1 MKDNLEQKFKEL
13 LDNQELPYDPAAWD
27 LMRNALDSKMPVTK
41 PTNWYRWFL
50 TGAAIT
56 AFAFGAYFIYTGY
69 TSNSNLGVEKI
80 EDTTVKLEDRKTE
93 NSKDSKTSQ
102 KSNNNIDIAKK
113 DIQHVAELTSI
124 NNDDII
130 NPNTQNNAKELEIL
144 SNSTSNDKTDDKS
157 NFNAIPTVANVNT
170 TLGSSQNHKG
180 SERAN
185 ETKINNTNLESILV
199 NNMCVGESQKIE
211 NKNNFD
217 VSILNSA
224 TGNVV
229 KVIKSND
236 YSIFNASESG
246 NYELISK
253 GDLQFIEPIKFVV
266 SSVASPTL
274 DVESEVI
281 YLKGVPTIKAST
293 DENTTGSWSVDD
305 KTIAQSKREVE
316 FNPFLAREYSIS
328 ITVNEN
334 GCSITKSES
343 IQISE
348 DYNLLAPN
356 AFSPTSIISENQ
368 TFMPYALTVRE
379 VKFKLIILDPKD
391 GGLIYETDNSSMAWD
406 GVDKRNGQQVPAN
419 QTYIWNVKLD
429 NPLPGEANEY
439 KGTITKL

>member
-56 AFAFGAYFIYTGY
+56 AFAFGAYFIYQGNST
-69 TSNSNLGVEKI
+69 NSNVRGEKI
-80 EDTTVKLEDRKTE
+80 EDTTVKLEERKPE

-102 KSNNNIDIAKK
+102 KSNNNIETAKK
-113 DIQHVAELTSI
+113 ANQNVAEPSSIKNDVTSL
-124 NNDDII
+124 NV
-130 NPNTQNNAKELEIL
+130 QNNAKELDNL
-144 SNSTSNDKTDDKS
+144 SNPTSSNKTDYMS
-157 NFNAIPTVANVNT
+157 NVNSNPTLANVN
-170 TLGSSQNHKG
+170 SNSVPNQNSKG
-180 SERAN
+180 SETAN
-185 ETKINNTNLESILV
+185 ETKTNNTKIESILV

-217 VSILNSA
+217 VSLLNSS

-229 KVIKSND
+229 KVIKAND
-236 YSIFNASESG
+236 SFLFNASESG

-253 GDLQFIEPIKFVV
+253 GDLQFIEPITFIVN
-266 SSVASPTL
+266 SVASPTL
-274 DVESEVI
+274 NVESEVI
-281 YLKGVPTIKAST
+281 FLKGVPTIKAST
-293 DENTTGSWSVDD
+293 DENTIGSWSVNN

-316 FNPFLAREYSIS
+316 FNPFAAGEYSIS
-328 ITVNEN
+328 VTVNEN
-334 GCSITKSES
+334 DCSITKTES
-343 IQISE
+343 IQISD

-356 AFSPTSIISENQ
+356 AFSPNSIISENQ

-406 GVDKRNGQQVPAN
+406 GVDKRNGQQAPAN
-419 QTYIWNVKLD
+419 QIYIWKVKLE